1 MKTVLGITG
10 LVISLVGAMITIGI
24 PVVGLSMLAAGIIL
38 IIISRK
44 IHRRVDTTETAA
56 QAAPTPSTEQRD
68 KNVEKLPLSFAV
80 KDYVVFD
87 LETTGRDPQT
97 CEITEIGAL
106 KVRNG
111 TVFDTFSM
119 LVKPSG
125 KIPAET
131 SRFNHITNDMV
142 KDAPPIEEVMPQFE
156 AYIQGSPLL
165 GYNIL
170 RYDIPVLKRFIS
182 DEKQVE
188 AIDVYPLVK
197 YYSIP
202 SKSNKLVDVAAYF
215 KISRGNAHRALG
227 DCYMTFGVFNSLYHY
242 ATSKAYRSEDV
253 IDEINFEK
261 SVFSITGDFVHAT
274 RDSIEQAITDR
285 GGIVYGSVTGKT
297 DYLIVGS
304 LGSPD
309 YTTRFGPKV
318 QIALDQQKKGG
329 RIKIVNEDVFF
340 RFADNVPTVRD
351 ANGKEAAP
359 KTDTSKLESAVTSSG
374 AAASSQ
380 IAEASKPASVS
391 AAGPWDKEAY
401 AAVAKSNESS
411 AASAKHMSL
420 EEKSKML
427 MQLKK
432 QVAEGKISQDE
443 FEVRKNKFLFM

>member
-1 MKTVLGITG
+1 MKTVLGILG

-24 PVVGLSMLAAGIIL
+24 PVVGLSMLAVGIII

-44 IHRRVDTTETAA
+44 IHKHVDTTETAA
-56 QAAPTPSTEQRD
+56 QALPTPSTEQHD
-68 KNVEKLPLSFAV
+68 KNVEMLPLSFAV

-87 LETTGRDPQT
+87 LETTGRDPKT

-170 RYDIPVLKRFIS
+170 KFDLPVLKRFIS
-182 DEKQVE
+182 DEKQIE
-188 AIDVYPLVK
+188 TIDVYPLVK

-202 SKSNKLVDVAAYF
+202 SKSSKLVDVAAYF

-227 DCYMTFGVFNSLYHY
+227 DCYMTFGVFNALYRY
-242 ATSKAYRSEDV
+242 ATSKAYVSEDV
-253 IDEINFEK
+253 IDSIDFEK
-261 SVFSITGDFVHAT
+261 SIFAITGDFVHAT

-297 DYLIVGS
+297 DYLITGS

-329 RIKIVNEDVFF
+329 KIKIVNEDVFF
-340 RFADNVPTVRD
+340 QFVEKVPAVKD
-351 ANGKEAAP
+351 EKDKEPAP
-359 KTDTSKLESAVTSSG
+359 QTDTSKRESAASATKAS
-374 AAASSQ
+374 ASSQ
-380 IAEASKPASVS
+380 TTSASKPASVS
-391 AAGPWDKEAY
+391 AAESQDKEVY
-401 AAVAKSNESS
+401 EAVSKANESS
-411 AASAKHMSL
+411 AASAKHMTL
-420 EEKSKML
+420 EEKSKKL

-432 QVAEGKISQDE
+432 QLDEGKISKDE
-443 FEVRKNKFLFM
+443 FEIKKNMLLFL